1 MVDCLQGYEYSGD
14 VGHTIVS
21 EVGARRHSAFKR
33 RRRHTLVL
41 ESQFVNGVF
50 QWDLVCGKE
59 ALVEMSQTI
68 MVIGVMIGAMVFT
81 AASDAI
87 GRKPVFLFR

>member
-1 MVDCLQGYEYSGD
+1 MHAVTARLNVAATRWYIRKSQLVY
-14 VGHTIVS
+14 
-21 EVGARRHSAFKR
+21 GA
-33 RRRHTLVL
+33 
-41 ESQFVNGVF
+41 F

>member
-1 MVDCLQGYEYSGD
+1 M
-14 VGHTIVS
+14 
-21 EVGARRHSAFKR
+21 
-33 RRRHTLVL
+33 
-41 ESQFVNGVF
+41 
-50 QWDLVCGKE
+50 CGKE